1 MTQLSANALTALYEN
16 GHVGMQFMIESEYY
30 TVESELGSGV
40 TSRVFACRCAQ
51 PSNKHVTVKVSQPEQ
66 KYATMCRD
74 EIENLIYLKYT
85 WQKHHSCGLSPCTQL
100 LNYFEQGQSVCM
112 FFEGGALALKEVH
125 LQKQRANEPWLLAEV
140 QHIATALLD
149 AVHFL
154 QEHAGMIHTDI
165 KPANIVLYPSA
176 AEQQQQC
183 SVLQSRVVLIDFGHA
198 TFLEDAEPVVIVQPI
213 NTETDQFPIGTARY
227 RAPELTAGKQWGHGI
242 DLWAIGCTLLQLCS
256 TTNSSSSSDTVDVL
270 SSLKAVTAA
279 AASADDSSST
289 VAAAAAAGAV
299 AAEVCSCG
307 SVYASCTA
315 HGITHLPLLRLLCHL
330 LTEHAA
336 DRENASAV
344 IQRNASF
351 LQCNSNSWKTTV
363 TTPDSGV

>member
-1 MTQLSANALTALYEN
+1 MAQRANNALTALYKN
-16 GHVGMQFMIESEYY
+16 GRVGMQFMIGFESY
-30 TVESELGSGV
+30 TVERELGFGV
-40 TSRVFACRCAQ
+40 TSRVFACRSTGQ
-51 PSNKHVTVKVSQPEQ
+51 PHTHVTVKVSRPEQ
-66 KYATMCRD
+66 NCATMCRD
-74 EIENLIYLKYT
+74 EIENLIYLKHT
-85 WQKHHSCGLSPCTQL
+85 WQKHHSCDLSPCIEL
-100 LNYFEQGQSVCM
+100 LDHFEQDKSVCM
-112 FFEGGALALKEVH
+112 LFEGGALALDELH
-125 LQKQRANEPWLLAEV
+125 LHKQRANEPWLLAEV
-140 QHIATALLD
+140 QHIAAALLN

-154 QEHAGMIHTDI
+154 QEHAGMIHTDS
-165 KPANIVLYPSA
+165 KPANIVLYPLSSA
-176 AEQQQQC
+176 AAQQQQFN
-183 SVLQSRVVLIDFGHA
+183 VLHSRVVLIDFGHA
-198 TFLEDAEPVVIVQPI
+198 TFLEDAEPVVIVQS
-213 NTETDQFPIGTARY
+213 NDTETDQFPIGTARY

-289 VAAAAAAGAV
+289 VAAAAVAAAAPTAV

-307 SVYASCTA
+307 SVYASCA
-315 HGITHLPLLRLLCHL
+315 VHGITHLPLLRLLCDL

-351 LQCNSNSWKTTV
+351 LQCNSNS
-363 TTPDSGV
+363 